1 MKVIVGAQLEEIQAI
16 KSLLT
21 DYEEKEYLTI
31 KYLEGKI
38 NNKDVVLIQGG
49 IGAATTVMLITLLRT
64 KYDIEYVVNVGTAGG
79 VANKGLKTRDVV
91 ISDNLAYYDAD
102 VTAFGYK
109 VGQMAGCPRAFKADD
124 KLIAIIK
131 EQNPSFKVGDML
143 SGDNFVCDKH
153 NPNEYIKENF
163 SDMNILTTDMES
175 TALANT
181 CYLLKIPFVV
191 VRVVSDILE
200 SIGQKESYEEV
211 LQVSSVMAKDIIHK
225 LI

>member
-1 MKVIVGAQLEEIQAI
+1 MKVIVGAQVEEIQAI

-21 DYEEKEYLTI
+21 DYVEKEYLTI

-38 NNKDVVLIQGG
+38 NDQEVVLIQGG

-64 KYDIEYVVNVGTAGG
+64 KYDIEYVINVGTAGG
-79 VANKGLKTRDVV
+79 VANKGLKPRDVV

-143 SGDNFVCDKH
+143 SGDKFVCDKH

-200 SIGQKESYEEV
+200 SVGQKESYEEV
-211 LQVSSVMAKDIIHK
+211 LQVSSLIAKEVIHK